1 MLTRGGAFGQRRCR
15 HIIRM
20 WQAAGGVE
28 RGGEWEEWEDALLHN
43 TMCMEG
49 GMEGGMDGHGG
60 RWTGMDGGGSFSH
73 LEDGEHARVEV
84 LLEGLRVPATWQ
96 GRETVS
102 RAVEAG

>member
-49 GMEGGMDGHGG
+49 GMEGGM
-60 RWTGMDGGGSFSH
+60 GMDQGGVVQGGVRAMMDAGG
-73 LEDGEHARVEV
+73 DGRLDAAWWR
-84 LLEGLRVPATWQ
+84 
-96 GRETVS
+96 
-102 RAVEAG
+102 